1 MSDIAKRIQEVKAR
15 LEEAWPLLGLEKKQE
30 QLVEL
35 QTQMSKPDF
44 WKDQERAKKISQQAT
59 NLEKNIQQWLDL
71 REAVDVA
78 LTEKDVGQVEK
89 IFEKLETQLLL
100 SGKYDQH
107 DAILTLTAGA
117 GGTDAQDWAE
127 MLLRMFLRFA
137 EKSDW
142 QAKIISISSGGE
154 AGIKSCE
161 IEISGDYVYG
171 NLKCEAGVHRLV
183 RISPFD
189 AEKMRHTSFA
199 LAQVL
204 PLLPETEAQE
214 INDQDLKIDTFKAG
228 GHGGQSVNT
237 TDSAVRITHVPTG
250 ITVSCQNERSQMQNR
265 ETALKILQ
273 SKLQQ
278 YEDLQQEEERKKLK
292 GEFTEAA
299 WGNQIR
305 SYVLHPYKMVKD
317 HRTEF
322 ETQDVERVLDGDL
335 QNFVDA
341 CLRKGV

>member
-1 MSDIAKRIQEVKAR
+1 
-15 LEEAWPLLGLEKKQE
+15 
-30 QLVEL
+30 
-35 QTQMSKPDF
+35 
-44 WKDQERAKKISQQAT
+44 
-59 NLEKNIQQWLDL
+59 
-71 REAVDVA
+71 
-78 LTEKDVGQVEK
+78 
-89 IFEKLETQLLL
+89 
-100 SGKYDQH
+100 
-107 DAILTLTAGA
+107 
-117 GGTDAQDWAE
+117 
-127 MLLRMFLRFA
+127 
-137 EKSDW
+137 
-142 QAKIISISSGGE
+142 
-154 AGIKSCE
+154 
-161 IEISGDYVYG
+161 
-171 NLKCEAGVHRLV
+171 
-183 RISPFD
+183 
-189 AEKMRHTSFA
+189 
-199 LAQVL
+199 
-204 PLLPETEAQE
+204 
-214 INDQDLKIDTFKAG
+214 
-228 GHGGQSVNT
+228 
-237 TDSAVRITHVPTG
+237 VPTG